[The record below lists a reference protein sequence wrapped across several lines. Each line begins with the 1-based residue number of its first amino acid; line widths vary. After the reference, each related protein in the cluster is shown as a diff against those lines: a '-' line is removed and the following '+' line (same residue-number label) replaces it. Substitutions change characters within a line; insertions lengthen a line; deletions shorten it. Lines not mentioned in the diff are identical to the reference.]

1 MSQAMPVSRRAEQ
14 RGFTLI
20 EVMIT
25 VAILGI
31 MATLAVGFSGSFFR
45 KNRLNQLAR
54 GVYATVSTA
63 RAEAVRNS
71 RRVIVSFPSDKV
83 IAFIDRN
90 TNWVYD
96 DGTDTKV
103 MEYRFAEASIGSALN
118 MDTTGL
124 TVGINGVGAVAP
136 MIIFTS
142 TGASVKRTAANNLEQ
157 PAEVGVTLKHNGIPT
172 AQNILRRV
180 STTAA
185 GAVRISSQ

>member
-1 MSQAMPVSRRAEQ
+1 MNPMRSE

-31 MATLAVGFSGSFFR
+31 MATLAVSYSGSFFR

-63 RAEAVRNS
+63 RAEAVRRS
-71 RRVIVSFPSDKV
+71 KRVIVSFPSDKV
-83 IAFIDRN
+83 IAFVDMN
-90 TNWVYD
+90 TTPNWAYD
-96 DGTDTKV
+96 DGTDIKIA
-103 MEYRFAEASIGSALN
+103 EYRFAEASMNSAAVN

-124 TVGINGVGAVAP
+124 TAGISGIGTVTP
-136 MIIFTS
+136 MIIFSS
-142 TGASVKRTAANNLEQ
+142 TGASVKRTTANNVEQ
-157 PAEVGVTLKHNGIPT
+157 PAEVGVTFKHNGIPT
-172 AQNILRRV
+172 AQNIFRRI

-185 GAVRISSQ
+185 GAVRVTSR